1 MIIIAEKI
9 VSGGDSL
16 AKINGKAVFVP
27 QLLPGEKAEIEI
39 VESHKDYD
47 RGKIIKI
54 LEKSPV
60 RREPP
65 CPYYGI
71 CGGCNLQIA
80 DDEAQKQIRLQIL
93 QDCFRRAMRL
103 NEDSPEAEVVYN
115 AKIISGE
122 SWGYRNRFQFH
133 SGGLKRRAQES
144 IVALDDCPIAVPE
157 VRELLKG
164 KKLPER
170 YGRLHVFNGNI
181 AEESDFSTHRC
192 VSERDFH
199 RHEEN
204 DDIQETSAIICGK
217 TIHFDVRGFFQSNI
231 GTFKKA
237 IEAIKPIVASYTIGV
252 KRSQN
257 RSSADSANCTQ
268 HETSTSG
275 AQNLSVAN
283 GELLDMYSGVGTFSA
298 LLGDLFTKTTLVEH
312 NRKALRFADKN
323 LTGIPHDVFAMTGE
337 KWVHTQAAHK
347 NYDAVIIDPPRSG
360 IEKPVMNWLCGNAA
374 SPNSANTSSSASG
387 KTSAHAKQRGNS
399 PNVIFSVSCDPV
411 THARDAALLTAAGFK
426 IKTLMMLD
434 FYPQTSHIESFAVFE
449 SIRS

>member
-47 RGKIIKI
+47 RGKVIKI

-103 NEDSPEAEVVYN
+103 NENSPEAEVVYN

-122 SWGYRNRFQFH
+122 YWGYRNRFQFH

-144 IVALDDCPIAVPE
+144 IVALDDCPIAAPE

-170 YGRLHVFNGNI
+170 YGRLHVFNGNV
-181 AEESDFSTHRC
+181 A
-192 VSERDFH
+192 
-199 RHEEN
+199 EEN
-204 DDIQETSAIICGK
+204 DFRGHNENDDTQETSVEICGK
-217 TIHFDVRGFFQSNI
+217 AIHFDVRGFFQSNI
-231 GTFKKA
+231 GTFEKA
-237 IEAIKPIVASYTIGV
+237 IEAIRPIVESY
-252 KRSQN
+252 
-257 RSSADSANCTQ
+257 SS
-268 HETSTSG
+268 G
-275 AQNLSVAN
+275 AN

-323 LTGIPHDVFAMTGE
+323 LGNIPHDVFAMTGE
-337 KWVHTQAAHK
+337 KWIRTKAAQK
-347 NYDAVIIDPPRSG
+347 KYNAVIIDPPRSG
-360 IEKPVMNWLCGNAA
+360 IEKPVMNWLCGTSHETA
-374 SPNSANTSSSASG
+374 PAN
-387 KTSAHAKQRGNS
+387 K
-399 PNVIFSVSCDPV
+399 PDVIFSVSCDPV
-411 THARDAALLTAAGFK
+411 THARDAALLTAAGYK
-426 IKTLMMLD
+426 MKTLMMLD

-449 SIRS
+449 SGRS

>member
-1 MIIIAEKI
+1 VIIIAEKI

-47 RGKIIKI
+47 RGKVIKI

-103 NEDSPEAEVVYN
+103 NENSPEAEVVYN

-122 SWGYRNRFQFH
+122 YWGYRNRFQFH

-144 IVALDDCPIAVPE
+144 IVALDDCPIAAPE

-170 YGRLHVFNGNI
+170 YGRLHVFNGNV
-181 AEESDFSTHRC
+181 A
-192 VSERDFH
+192 
-199 RHEEN
+199 EEN
-204 DDIQETSAIICGK
+204 DFRGHNENDDTQETSVEICGK
-217 TIHFDVRGFFQSNI
+217 AIHFDVRGFFQSNI
-231 GTFKKA
+231 GTFEKA
-237 IEAIKPIVASYTIGV
+237 IEAIRPIVESY
-252 KRSQN
+252 
-257 RSSADSANCTQ
+257 SS
-268 HETSTSG
+268 G
-275 AQNLSVAN
+275 AN

-298 LLGDLFTKTTLVEH
+298 LLGDFFSKTTLVEH

-323 LTGIPHDVFAMTGE
+323 LARIPHDVFAMTGE
-337 KWVHTQAAHK
+337 KWIRTQSAQK
-347 NYDAVIIDPPRSG
+347 KYDAVIIDPPRSG
-360 IEKPVMNWLCGNAA
+360 IEKPVMNWLCGNA
-374 SPNSANTSSSASG
+374 
-387 KTSAHAKQRGNS
+387 SAHAKQRGS
-399 PNVIFSVSCDPV
+399 TPDVIFSVSCDPV
-411 THARDAALLTAAGFK
+411 THARDAALLTAAGYK
-426 IKTLMMLD
+426 MKTLMMLD

-449 SIRS
+449 AGRSL

>member
-1 MIIIAEKI
+1 M
-9 VSGGDSL
+9 

-47 RGKIIKI
+47 RGKVIKI

-80 DDEAQKQIRLQIL
+80 DDEAQKQIRIQIL
-93 QDCFRRAMRL
+93 QDCFRRSLRL
-103 NEDSPEAEVVYN
+103 GAENEDSPDAEVVYN

-144 IVALDDCPIAVPE
+144 IVALDDCPIAAPE

-170 YGRLHVFNGNI
+170 YGRLHVFNGNV
-181 AEESDFSTHRC
+181 AEESEFSPQNAAAARNGALVRNFHG
-192 VSERDFH
+192 RD
-199 RHEEN
+199 EN
-204 DDIQETSAIICGK
+204 EDIQETSVDICGK
-217 TIHFDVRGFFQSNI
+217 TLHFDVRGFFQSNI
-231 GTFKKA
+231 GAFEKA
-237 IEAIKPIVASYTIGV
+237 IEAIRPIVESY
-252 KRSQN
+252 KF
-257 RSSADSANCTQ
+257 SAD
-268 HETSTSG
+268 
-275 AQNLSVAN
+275 

-298 LLGDLFTKTTLVEH
+298 LLGDLFTKTTLIEH

-323 LTGIPHDVFAMTGE
+323 LGNIPHDVFAMTGE
-337 KWVHTQAAHK
+337 KWIRTQAAQK
-347 NYDAVIIDPPRSG
+347 KYNAVIIDPPRSG
-360 IEKPVMNWLCGNAA
+360 IEKPVMNWLCGGT
-374 SPNSANTSSSASG
+374 PD
-387 KTSAHAKQRGNS
+387 
-399 PNVIFSVSCDPV
+399 VIFSVSCDPV
-411 THARDAALLTAAGFK
+411 THARDAALLTAAGYK
-426 IKTLMMLD
+426 MKTLMMLD

-449 SIRS
+449 SCRS

>member
-47 RGKIIKI
+47 RGKVIKI
-54 LEKSPV
+54 LEKSSV
-60 RREPP
+60 RRDPP

-103 NEDSPEAEVVYN
+103 NDDSPEAEVVYN
-115 AKIISGE
+115 ANIICGD

-144 IVALDDCPIAVPE
+144 IVALDDCPIAVAE

-170 YGRLHVFNGNI
+170 YGRLHVFNGNV
-181 AEESDFSTHRC
+181 AEESEFTTRNSHVR
-192 VSERDFH
+192 
-199 RHEEN
+199 EEN
-204 DDIQETSAIICGK
+204 DDIQETSVDICGK

-231 GTFKKA
+231 GAFEKA
-237 IEAIKPIVASYTIGV
+237 IEVIRPIVESYKFT
-252 KRSQN
+252 
-257 RSSADSANCTQ
+257 ANI
-268 HETSTSG
+268 
-275 AQNLSVAN
+275 
-283 GELLDMYSGVGTFSA
+283 ELLDMYSGVGTFSA

-323 LTGIPHDVFAMTGE
+323 LGNIPHDVFAMTGE
-337 KWVHTQAAHK
+337 KWIRTQSAQK
-347 NYDAVIIDPPRSG
+347 KYNVVIIDPPRSG
-360 IEKPVMNWLCGNAA
+360 IEKPVMAWLC
-374 SPNSANTSSSASG
+374 
-387 KTSAHAKQRGNS
+387 AKQRGNT
-399 PNVIFSVSCDPV
+399 PDVIFSVSCDPV
-411 THARDAALLTAAGFK
+411 THARDASLLTAAGYK
-426 IKTLMMLD
+426 LKTLMMLD

-449 SIRS
+449 AGRSC

>member
-47 RGKIIKI
+47 RGKVIKI
-54 LEKSPV
+54 LESSPY

-80 DDEAQKQIRLQIL
+80 DDESQKQIRMQIL

-103 NEDSPEAEVVYN
+103 NENSPEAEVVYN

-122 SWGYRNRFQFH
+122 NWEYRNRFQFH

-144 IVALDDCPIAVPE
+144 IVALNDCLIATQE

-181 AEESDFSTHRC
+181 AEENDFLLRKGAAAQDS
-192 VSERDFH
+192 H
-199 RHEEN
+199 RHAEN
-204 DDIQETSAIICGK
+204 DDIQETSVKICGK

-231 GTFKKA
+231 GAFEKA
-237 IEAIKPIVASYTIGV
+237 IEAIRPIVASYTSGV
-252 KRSQN
+252 SGARNMSNACSTTGLCDESDQLV
-257 RSSADSANCTQ
+257 ADSANSSQ
-268 HETSTSG
+268 HDSSE
-275 AQNLSVAN
+275 NI
-283 GELLDMYSGVGTFSA
+283 ELLDMYSGVGTFSA
-298 LLGDLFTKTTLVEH
+298 LLGDLFAKTTLVEH
-312 NRKALRFADKN
+312 NRKALRLADKN
-323 LTGIPHDVFAMTGE
+323 LAGIPYDVFAMTGE

-347 NYDAVIIDPPRSG
+347 KYDAVIIDPPRSG
-360 IEKPVMNWLCGNAA
+360 IEKPVMNWLCGN
-374 SPNSANTSSSASG
+374 SDGTSCDN
-387 KTSAHAKQRGNS
+387 AHAKQRKNF

-426 IKTLMMLD
+426 MKTLMMLD

-449 SIRS
+449 A

>member
-47 RGKIIKI
+47 RGKVIKI

-80 DDEAQKQIRLQIL
+80 DDEAQKQIRIQIL
-93 QDCFRRAMRL
+93 QDCFRRSLRL
-103 NEDSPEAEVVYN
+103 GAENEDCSAAAEAVYN
-115 AKIISGE
+115 AGVIGGK

-144 IVALDDCPIAVPE
+144 IVALDDCPIAAPE

-170 YGRLHVFNGNI
+170 YGRLHVFNGNV
-181 AEESDFSTHRC
+181 AEESEFSPQNAAAARNGALVRNLHGR
-192 VSERDFH
+192 VESEDV
-199 RHEEN
+199 
-204 DDIQETSAIICGK
+204 QETSVTICGK
-217 TIHFDVRGFFQSNI
+217 TLHFDVRGFFQSNI
-231 GTFKKA
+231 GAFEKA
-237 IEAIKPIVASYTIGV
+237 IEAIRPIVESY
-252 KRSQN
+252 KF
-257 RSSADSANCTQ
+257 SAD
-268 HETSTSG
+268 
-275 AQNLSVAN
+275 

-323 LTGIPHDVFAMTGE
+323 LGNIPHDVFAMTGE
-337 KWVHTQAAHK
+337 KWIRTQAAQK
-347 NYDAVIIDPPRSG
+347 KYNAVIIDPPRSG
-360 IEKPVMNWLCGNAA
+360 IEKPVMNWLCGTSHETA
-374 SPNSANTSSSASG
+374 PAN
-387 KTSAHAKQRGNS
+387 K
-399 PNVIFSVSCDPV
+399 PDVIFSVSCDPV
-411 THARDAALLTAAGFK
+411 THARDAALLTAAGYK
-426 IKTLMMLD
+426 MKTLMMLD

-449 SIRS
+449 SGRS

>member
-9 VSGGDSL
+9 ISGGDSL
-16 AKINGKAVFVP
+16 AKNNGKAVFVP

-39 VESHKDYD
+39 IESHKDYD
-47 RGKIIKI
+47 RGKVIKI
-54 LEKSPV
+54 LEKSPA

-115 AKIISGE
+115 AKTISGE

-144 IVALDDCPIAVPE
+144 IVALDDCPIAAPE

-170 YGRLHVFNGNI
+170 YGRLHVFNGNV
-181 AEESDFSTHRC
+181 AEESEFSSQNAAAARNGALVRNFHG
-192 VSERDFH
+192 RD
-199 RHEEN
+199 EN
-204 DDIQETSAIICGK
+204 EDIQETSVDICGK
-217 TIHFDVRGFFQSNI
+217 TIYFDVRGFFQSNI
-231 GTFKKA
+231 GAFEKA
-237 IEAIKPIVASYTIGV
+237 IEAIRLIVESY
-252 KRSQN
+252 KS
-257 RSSADSANCTQ
+257 C
-268 HETSTSG
+268 
-275 AQNLSVAN
+275 AN

-323 LTGIPHDVFAMTGE
+323 LGGIPHDVYAMSGE
-337 KWVHTQAAHK
+337 KWVRTPSARK
-347 NYDAVIIDPPRSG
+347 KYDAVVIDPPRSG
-360 IEKPVMNWLCGNAA
+360 IEKSVMAWLCGMPPENK
-374 SPNSANTSSSASG
+374 PD
-387 KTSAHAKQRGNS
+387 
-399 PNVIFSVSCDPV
+399 VIFSVSCDPV
-411 THARDAALLTAAGFK
+411 THARDAALLTAAGYK

-449 SIRS
+449 SGRS